1 MESVFFL
8 GASTP
13 RGFVSH
19 YDTLFEEVRHLT
31 VLKGGSGC
39 GKSTFMRAIGRAAQ
53 QRGLDVS
60 YILCSSDPDSLDG
73 VILPQLSAAWA
84 DGTAPHVLEPRLCGG
99 SMNYLNFGAFYDS
112 AAMQEKE
119 EEILR
124 VQRKNAAQYPHVTA
138 FLAAADCLRG
148 SIRLVIDTPSYR
160 EEMAAIAECIALS
173 SLKPAG
179 DPTERCGRRFL
190 SALTPKG
197 LYFCQN
203 TPAAL
208 CSRVYVLRDDYG
220 LAPLLLE
227 VLQARAQALGHG
239 CIACYT
245 AMLPEGSPS
254 HLLIPSAGVAVVSE
268 SALLP
273 YNAPCFCRIDL
284 NSTLPPKK
292 RASLEPCLRT
302 VTSLLDQAVA
312 HLRAAKQQHDRME
325 ALCRPFVDFS
335 AVDRLT
341 KKTLLQVFGED

>member
-19 YDTLFEEVRHLT
+19 YDSLFQEVRHLT
-31 VLKGGSGC
+31 IIKGGPGC

-73 VILPQLSAAWA
+73 VLLPQLSAAWV

-99 SMNYLNFGAFYDS
+99 SMNYLNFGEFYDS

-119 EEILR
+119 DEILR
-124 VQRKNAAQYPHVTA
+124 IQRKNAAQYPHVTA
-138 FLAAADCLRG
+138 CLAAADDLRD
-148 SIRLVIDTPSYR
+148 SMRLITETPTYR

-173 SLKPAG
+173 SLKPFG
-179 DPTERCGRRFL
+179 DPQEVFPKRFL
-190 SALTPKG
+190 SAITPKG
-197 LYFCQN
+197 LQFCQN

-208 CSRVYVLRDDYG
+208 CSRVYVLRDNYG

-227 VLQARAQALGHG
+227 VLQARAQALGHT
-239 CIACYT
+239 CIACYSPL
-245 AMLPEGSPS
+245 LPDEKPT
-254 HLLIPSAGVAVVSE
+254 HLLIPSADTAVISE
-268 SALLP
+268 STELP

-284 NSTLPPKK
+284 NSTLPPKR
-292 RASLEPCLRT
+292 RASMEFYVKT
-302 VTSLLDQAVA
+302 VSALLYQAVA
-312 HLRAAKQQHDRME
+312 HLRAAKQHHDRME
-325 ALCRPFVDFS
+325 AMCKPFVDFS
-335 AVDRLT
+335 EIDLLT
-341 KKTLLQVFGED
+341 KKTIRQIFGAD